1 MSGVSIVVKLVRCV
15 SPSAFLWLL
24 LRFIVLFL
32 LILSVC
38 MSVCVCVWA
47 MLPDSNKIMM
57 VMINFHNQQFS
68 SQKIMKSKTRE
79 WVLSVH
85 RLSALQQCSKT
96 GSLRCNACCTRPMT
110 GHHTMPSLSAALRP
124 NWAWCCSSGVAQ
136 TKLKVGPG
144 YVDPIPVHFPSFIL
158 RPLGPFLPLT
168 SSP

>member
-1 MSGVSIVVKLVRCV
+1 MLLALGLSSFDTVIHNYRKSFLYVWSEHSGETSSMCESVCISMTFT
-15 SPSAFLWLL
+15 AFYCT
-24 LRFIVLFL
+24 FL

-85 RLSALQQCSKT
+85 RLSAPQQCSKT
-96 GSLRCNACCTRPMT
+96 GSLCCNACCTRPMT
-110 GHHTMPSLSAALRP
+110 GHHTMPCLSAALRP
-124 NWAWCCSSGVAQ
+124 TGPDAAAVASRR
-136 TKLKVGPG
+136 LN
-144 YVDPIPVHFPSFIL
+144 
-158 RPLGPFLPLT
+158 
-168 SSP
+168 